1 MSLRELGLLFLM
13 ALIWGGH
20 FSIIK
25 VTTGG
30 VVDPVFYAAIRMTI
44 VALLLAPL
52 LRIHKGQMR
61 YILLAG
67 VCLGGLNYA
76 FMFSGI
82 YYSNASVSA
91 ITMELVAPFTMILS
105 VIFLKE
111 RVGLLRVLSFAFA
124 FTGIIIIITA
134 RQTDGM
140 GPSPLLG
147 SLLLISAA
155 CIEAFG
161 AISIK
166 KVRGI
171 KPFQLLAWFALVGSC
186 VLWTGTLV
194 FETDQLAVFRE
205 RDIWPFI
212 LALVYSVVL
221 ASLVG
226 QATYYWLLSR
236 LPANLVACS
245 TLLVAFLAVIF
256 GVVFLSEP
264 LSWQLF
270 VGGIV
275 TLTGTG
281 VILLRAGN
289 KTKAASQGIPGTG
302 KTK

>member
-1 MSLRELGLLFLM
+1 MSIRELSLLVVM
-13 ALIWGGH
+13 ATIWGAH

-30 VVDPVFYAAIRMTI
+30 VVDPVFYAAVRMTI
-44 VALLLAPL
+44 VAILLAPL
-52 LRIHKGQMR
+52 LRIHKGQMGF
-61 YILLAG
+61 ILLAG

-111 RVGLLRVLSFAFA
+111 RVGLLRILSFAFA
-124 FTGIIIIITA
+124 FTGIMIIITA

-147 SLLLISAA
+147 SVLLICAA
-155 CIEAFG
+155 CIEAVG

-166 KVRGI
+166 KVKGV
-171 KPFQLLAWFALVGSC
+171 KPFQLLAWFALVGSM
-186 VLWTGTLV
+186 VLWAGTLTFESDQFAV
-194 FETDQLAVFRE
+194 FEEADL
-205 RDIWPFI
+205 WPFG
-212 LALVYSVVL
+212 LALVYSVVF

-270 VGGIV
+270 VGGV
-275 TLTGTG
+275 MTLSGTG
-281 VILLRAGN
+281 IILLRAGRRSPEV
-289 KTKAASQGIPGTG
+289 SQEQIA
-302 KTK
+302 KEH